1 MILGIVKIEY
11 SQNTKSIL
19 IFNAILE
26 IGDGF
31 MANKR
36 TRVIST
42 EEVHLII
49 NTIRTGFILP
59 SGKKVKPN
67 DKIASC
73 LFIEYALGMRLSD
86 NVRLKLSDIQYQ
98 DGKYRINYFKEKKTG
113 KERHNVVPNEVYI
126 YLQEYAIRNGIKY
139 HQRLFDLTPRAVQ
152 NHLQVTCEYLN
163 LPDDIGSHSFRKRY
177 AQDIYDFEGLHDI
190 NMVSEALGHSSIAIS
205 QRYLGVNSPKLEQA
219 LQSRVVLPT

>member
-1 MILGIVKIEY
+1 MGKIEHTK
-11 SQNTKSIL
+11 NTKSIL

-26 IGDGF
+26 IGDGL

-42 EEVHLII
+42 EEALLII
-49 NTIRTGFILP
+49 NTIKTGFVLP

-86 NVRLKLSDIQYQ
+86 NVRLKLSDIVYEN
-98 DGKYRINYFKEKKTG
+98 GKYRLNYFKEQKTG
-113 KERHNVVPNEVYI
+113 KERHNVVPTEVYI
-126 YLQEYAIRNGIKY
+126 YLQEYALRNGIKPS
-139 HQRLFDLTPRAVQ
+139 QRLFDLTPRAVQ
-152 NHLQVTCEYLN
+152 NHLQVTTKYLN
-163 LPDDIGSHSFRKRY
+163 LPDGIESHSFRKRY
-177 AQDIYDFEGLHDI
+177 SQDLYDFEGLHDI
-190 NMVSEALGHSSIAIS
+190 NMVSSALGHSSIAIT

-219 LQSRVVLPT
+219 LESRVVLPA

>member
-67 DKIASC
+67 ERIAAC
-73 LFIEYALGMRLSD
+73 LLIECNLGMRIGDIL
-86 NVRLKLSDIQYQ
+86 RLKLSDIVYEN
-98 DGKYRINYFKEKKTG
+98 GK
-113 KERHNVVPNEVYI
+113 
-126 YLQEYAIRNGIKY
+126 
-139 HQRLFDLTPRAVQ
+139 
-152 NHLQVTCEYLN
+152 
-163 LPDDIGSHSFRKRY
+163 
-177 AQDIYDFEGLHDI
+177 
-190 NMVSEALGHSSIAIS
+190 
-205 QRYLGVNSPKLEQA
+205 
-219 LQSRVVLPT
+219 